1 MAKKQFKAESRRLLD
16 LMINSIYT
24 HKEIFLREIIS
35 NASDAIDKL
44 CYLSLTD
51 DKVGLSRGDFR
62 IEISVDKDARSLTVS
77 DNGIGMDKEELENN
91 LGVIASS
98 GSYKF
103 RQETAE
109 KEDAGIDII
118 GQFGVGFYSAFMVA
132 QDITVRTRKYGA
144 EQAYEWKSAGADGY
158 TVGVCEKD
166 GVGTDVI
173 MHLKDDTEDE
183 KYSEYLDHYRLYS
196 LVKKYSDYI
205 RYPIRMLTPVQKVK
219 EGSAEDKPEYE
230 MVEELTTVNSMVP
243 LWQRKRSDVSDEE
256 YQKFYSELTREFDK
270 PQRIITVSAE
280 GSVTYKALLFV
291 PGKKPLNFN
300 SEDFEKGLQLYSAG
314 VMIMDKCSALLPEY
328 LRFVRGVVDSP
339 DLSLNISRELLQH
352 DRQLKVIAGNLE
364 KKIRA
369 DLEKFRNDDRE
380 GYEKFYA
387 NYGRSIEYGIVGE
400 GGETRKEGLKDL
412 LMFYS
417 STEKKLTTLREYVD
431 RMPESQKYIYYA
443 AGSDIASID
452 HLPQTELLKD
462 KNYEI
467 LYFTGEA
474 DEFTVQA
481 LRSYADKDFRSAVD
495 GDLGIE
501 DADTETLDE
510 KEELMRF
517 VRETLGDKIKD
528 AKVSRRLK
536 THPVCMTAG
545 EGFSFEMEKYF
556 KNFDMPMPVK
566 ADRILELNTKHPAVM
581 AMETALLT
589 DRAKAETYVKILYN
603 QALLIAGLPLEDPSE
618 YTDLVSGLMK

>member
-230 MVEELTTVNSMVP
+230 LVEELTTVNSMVP

-400 GGETRKEGLKDL
+400 GGESRKDALREL

-417 STEKKLTTLREYVD
+417 SSEKKLTTLSEYVD

-443 AGSDIASID
+443 AGSDIAAID

-481 LRSYADKDFRSAVD
+481 LRSYADKDFRSVVD

-501 DADTETLDE
+501 DADTEELDE
-510 KEELMRF
+510 KEELMKF

-528 AKVSRRLK
+528 ARVSRRLK

-618 YTDLVSGLMK
+618 YTDLVAGLMK

>member
-1 MAKKQFKAESRRLLD
+1 MAKKQFKAESKRLLD

-51 DKVGLSRGDFR
+51 DKVGLNRSDFR
-62 IEISVDKDARSLTVS
+62 IEITVDKDARTLTVS

-103 RQETAE
+103 RQEAE
-109 KEDAGIDII
+109 QKDDIDII

-132 QDITVRTRKYGA
+132 DSITVLTKKYGS
-144 EQAYEWKSAGADGY
+144 ETAYEWKSSGADGY
-158 TVGVCEKD
+158 TVAECAKD
-166 GVGTDVI
+166 TVGTDVI
-173 MHLKDDTEDE
+173 MHLKEDTEDE
-183 KYSEYLDHYRLYS
+183 KYSEYLDHYKLYS

-205 RYPIRMLTPVQKVK
+205 RYPIRMVTPVQKVK
-219 EGSAEDKPEYE
+219 EGSDPEKPEYE
-230 MVEELTTVNSMVP
+230 FVDEMTTVNSMVP
-243 LWQRKRSDVSDEE
+243 LWQRPRGEVTDEE
-256 YQKFYSELTREFDK
+256 YTKFYQELAREFDK
-270 PQRIITVSAE
+270 PQRIITASVE
-280 GSVTYKALLFV
+280 GAVTYKALLFI
-291 PGKKPLNFN
+291 PSKRPMNFG
-300 SEDFEKGLQLYSAG
+300 SEDFQKGLQLYSAG
-314 VMIMDKCSALLPEY
+314 VMIMDKCDALLPEY

-352 DRQLKVIAGNLE
+352 DRQLKVIAANLE

-369 DLEKFRNDDRE
+369 DLEKFLRDDRE
-380 GYEKFYA
+380 GYEKFYE
-387 NYGRSIEYGIVGE
+387 NFGRAVGYGIVGE
-400 GGETRKEGLKDL
+400 GGESRKEALQDL
-412 LMFYS
+412 LLFYS
-417 STEKKLTTLREYVD
+417 STEKKLVTLREYVD

-443 AGSDIASID
+443 AGENVSTID

-462 KNYEI
+462 KNYEV
-467 LYFTGEA
+467 LYLTGEA
-474 DEFTVQA
+474 DEFVLQM
-481 LRSYADKDFRSAVD
+481 LHKYADKEFRSIID
-495 GDLGIE
+495 GELDLGDE
-501 DADTETLDE
+501 EKKVLDE
-510 KEELMRF
+510 KPELMKF
-517 VRETLGDKIKD
+517 VKEVLGDKIKE

-556 KNFDMPMPVK
+556 KNFQMPTPVK
-566 ADRILELNTKHPAVM
+566 ADRILELNTDHPAVM

-589 DRAKAETYVKILYN
+589 DRAKAELYAKILYD

-618 YTDLVSGLMK
+618 YTDLVAQLMK

>member
-230 MVEELTTVNSMVP
+230 MVEELATVNSMVP

-417 STEKKLTTLREYVD
+417 STEKKLTTLREYVE

-510 KEELMRF
+510 KEELMKF

>member
-62 IEISVDKDARSLTVS
+62 IEISVDKDARILTVS

-230 MVEELTTVNSMVP
+230 LVEELTTVNSMVP

-400 GGETRKEGLKDL
+400 GGESRKDALREL

-417 STEKKLTTLREYVD
+417 SSEKKLTTLSEYVD

-443 AGSDIASID
+443 AGSDIAAID

-481 LRSYADKDFRSAVD
+481 LRSYADKDFRSVVD

-501 DADTETLDE
+501 DADTEELDE
-510 KEELMRF
+510 KEELMKF

-528 AKVSRRLK
+528 ARVSRRLK

-618 YTDLVSGLMK
+618 YTDLVAGLMK

>member
-62 IEISVDKDARSLTVS
+62 IEISVDKDARILTVS

-109 KEDAGIDII
+109 KEDAGTDII

-183 KYSEYLDHYRLYS
+183 KYSEYLDNYKLYS

-230 MVEELTTVNSMVP
+230 LVEELTTVNSMVP

-314 VMIMDKCSALLPEY
+314 VMIMDKCDALLPEY

-400 GGETRKEGLKDL
+400 GGESRKDALREL

-417 STEKKLTTLREYVD
+417 SSEKKLTTLSEYVD

-443 AGSDIASID
+443 AGSDIAAID

-481 LRSYADKDFRSAVD
+481 LRSYADKDFRSVVD

-501 DADTETLDE
+501 DADTEELDE
-510 KEELMRF
+510 KEELMKF

-528 AKVSRRLK
+528 ARVSRRLK

-618 YTDLVSGLMK
+618 YTDLISGLMK

>member
-62 IEISVDKDARSLTVS
+62 IEISVDKDARILTVS

-230 MVEELTTVNSMVP
+230 MVEELATVNSMVP

-510 KEELMRF
+510 KEELMKF

-618 YTDLVSGLMK
+618 YTGLVSGLMK

>member
-230 MVEELTTVNSMVP
+230 MVEELATVNSMVP

-481 LRSYADKDFRSAVD
+481 LRSYADKDVRSAVD

-501 DADTETLDE
+501 DADTEALDE
-510 KEELMRF
+510 KEELMKF

>member
-230 MVEELTTVNSMVP
+230 MVEELATVNSMVP

-501 DADTETLDE
+501 DADTEALDE
-510 KEELMRF
+510 KEELMKF